1 MGSLVLLKRIVTY
14 CSLIL
19 VALMFFAVLAVSIS
33 EVHSFD
39 VFWQLQ
45 SGKYIWQTKS
55 MIQSDLFTLVKE
67 VPRQEHTWLHS
78 LILFGLYSLGGYS
91 VISLLK
97 GALVTGTLICLV
109 AVARIRSATWPA
121 ILLVVPLFLLTSG
134 GWLER
139 PQIWTF
145 LIFSLFLVVLQKFYE
160 NQSWS
165 VLWLIPLSVFWANVH
180 AGSVLAVAI
189 MAAYLVGGLGDR
201 FLPGKSHSFSLLKFL
216 TASGLV
222 VLSSFVSP
230 YPGNLVN
237 TLLGVSKLGGST
249 DASGNFTGL
258 MAHRFNM
265 DWTLTTFSNE
275 PMFFYIM
282 AGATVVMALGWRRIS
297 LVDLCLLAG
306 LAMMGMKL
314 VRHIPFFYMGA
325 IAILPAY
332 LDQLAEPVRVRLP
345 DLYRKIAA
353 LVLCCVAVALFWNL
367 WQPIYKIYGTFKTGL
382 REWHY
387 PIAATEFVQEHK
399 LKKNIYNTY
408 DWGGYM
414 AFKLYPEY
422 LMFWDGRQN
431 SAEMFQLGWNVMA
444 GKPDWEEILQR
455 FDVNTIVTR
464 ASTIDT
470 GQKYPMLDRLKA
482 SDNWHLVFN
491 SESSMVFVRSGSVH
505 PIWLKRHE
513 RPKEQIDNTVLSEA
527 NLMIR
532 YNAGRYMAWW
542 EMAQIYMKRKQY
554 ARAKFALEQH
564 MARSPQKNL
573 NAERMYKQLLRI
585 TGMPPR

>member
-1 MGSLVLLKRIVTY
+1 MTFLRLTKYVSI
-14 CSLIL
+14 LIFGTM
-19 VALMFFAVLAVSIS
+19 VFAVLAVAIS

-45 SGKYIWQTKS
+45 SGKYIWQSKS
-55 MIQSDLFTLVKE
+55 MIHSDLFTLAKD
-67 VPRQEHTWLHS
+67 VPRSEHTWLHS
-78 LILFGLYSLGGYS
+78 LILFGLYSLGGYATIS
-91 VISLLK
+91 VLK
-97 GALVTGTLICLV
+97 GTLITATLICL
-109 AVARIRSATWPA
+109 ALVARRRSASWTA
-121 ILLVVPLFLLTSG
+121 ILLVLPVFMMTSG

-139 PQIWTF
+139 PQLWTF
-145 LIFSLFLVVLQKFYE
+145 LFFALFLLVLQRFLE
-160 NQSWS
+160 QQSWS
-165 VLWLIPLSVFWANVH
+165 VLWLFPLAIFWANVH
-180 AGSVLAVAI
+180 AGSVLAAALLVAF
-189 MAAYLVGGLGDR
+189 LVGGVGDQ
-201 FLPGKSHSFSLLKFL
+201 FLPGTRAPFQLRKLLV
-216 TASGLV
+216 ASGLV
-222 VLSSFVSP
+222 ALASVISP
-230 YPGNLVN
+230 YPGYLMN
-237 TLLGVSKLGGST
+237 TLLNVSKLGGST
-249 DASGNFTGL
+249 DSSGNYTVS
-258 MAHRFNM
+258 MAQKFNM

-275 PMFFYIM
+275 PLFFYIM
-282 AGATVVMALGWRRIS
+282 AGSVLIILLGWRRIS

-345 DLYRKIAA
+345 ELYRKIAA
-353 LVLCCVAVALFWNL
+353 LVLCCVAVALFWTL
-367 WQPIYKIYGTFKTGL
+367 WQPIYKVYGTFKTGL

-399 LKKNIYNTY
+399 LTKNIYNTY

-431 SAEMFQLGWNVMA
+431 SAEMFQNGWNVMA
-444 GKPDWEEILQR
+444 GKPNWKEILQR

-470 GQKYPMLDRLKA
+470 GQKYPLLDRLRA
-482 SDNWHLVFN
+482 SDDWHLVFN
-491 SESSMVFVRSGSVH
+491 SESSMIFVRSGSVH
-505 PIWLKRHE
+505 PRWLKRHE

-564 MARSPQKNL
+564 MARSPKRNP
-573 NAERMYKQLLRI
+573 NAERMYNQLLRRP
-585 TGMPPR
+585 GLGSGKN

>member
-1 MGSLVLLKRIVTY
+1 VLAIAV
-14 CSLIL
+14 L
-19 VALMFFAVLAVSIS
+19 VAYLIGGTCDRYLPGRRG
-33 EVHSFD
+33 SFD
-39 VFWQLQ
+39 L
-45 SGKYIWQTKS
+45 
-55 MIQSDLFTLVKE
+55 
-67 VPRQEHTWLHS
+67 R
-78 LILFGLYSLGGYS
+78 
-91 VISLLK
+91 
-97 GALVTGTLICLV
+97 
-109 AVARIRSATWPA
+109 
-121 ILLVVPLFLLTSG
+121 
-134 GWLER
+134 
-139 PQIWTF
+139 
-145 LIFSLFLVVLQKFYE
+145 
-160 NQSWS
+160 
-165 VLWLIPLSVFWANVH
+165 
-180 AGSVLAVAI
+180 
-189 MAAYLVGGLGDR
+189 
-201 FLPGKSHSFSLLKFL
+201 KFL

-222 VLSSFVSP
+222 VFAALLTP
-230 YPGNLVN
+230 YPGSLVS
-237 TLLGVSKLGGST
+237 TLLNVAKLGGSEGAVGQLAT
-249 DASGNFTGL
+249 PMTQK
-258 MAHRFNM
+258 FNM

-275 PMFFYIM
+275 PLFFYLM
-282 AGATVVMALGWRRIS
+282 AATALIIILGWRRIS

-345 DLYRKIAA
+345 DLYRKISA
-353 LVLCCVAVALFWNL
+353 LVLCCVAAALFWTF
-367 WQPIYKIYGTFKTGL
+367 WQPLHNVYGTFKTGL

-399 LKKNIYNTY
+399 LTKNIYNTY

-431 SAEMFQLGWNVMA
+431 SAEMFQHGWNVMA
-444 GKPDWEEILQR
+444 GKPNWREILQR

-470 GQKYPMLDRLKA
+470 GQKYPLLDRLKA
-482 SDNWHLVFN
+482 SEEWHLVFN

-505 PIWLKRHE
+505 PFWLKRHE

-532 YNAGRYMAWW
+532 YNANRYMAWW

-554 ARAKFALEQH
+554 AQAKFALEQH
-564 MARSPQKNL
+564 MARSPQRNP
-573 NAERMYKQLLRI
+573 NAQRMYDQLLRRLRL
-585 TGMPPR
+585 GAGKD